1 LTEDFESRFSV
12 ALERRG
18 EHAVVR
24 PTGELETDTAPQL
37 ERALSAV
44 QAPGRRVVL
53 DLRGL
58 RATDSSGLRTIVAA
72 LDRADR
78 LGAELRVI
86 PGSVARRLFEAAG
99 LGDRLAAVEL
109 RDDEGE

>member
-1 LTEDFESRFSV
+1 LTGDFQPRFSV

-24 PTGELETDTAPQL
+24 PTGELERDTAPQL

-58 RATDSSGLRTIVAA
+58 RVADSSGLRTIVGA

-78 LGAELRVI
+78 LGAELRVV
-86 PGSVARRLFEAAG
+86 PGDAGRRLFVAAG
-99 LGDRLAAVEL
+99 LAERLASVEL
-109 RDDEGE
+109 AEPR

>member
-1 LTEDFESRFSV
+1 LTGDFETRFSV

-18 EHAVVR
+18 DHAVVR
-24 PTGELETDTAPQL
+24 PTGDLESDTAPQL

-58 RATDSSGLRTIVAA
+58 RAADSTGLHTIVAA

-78 LGAELRVI
+78 LGAELRVV
-86 PGSVARRLFEAAG
+86 PGDVARRLFDAAG
-99 LGDRLAAVEL
+99 LGDRLAAVEVAEP
-109 RDDEGE
+109 D